1 MAENTMS
8 EGKGKE
14 IFFKNNV
21 IINLCSEM
29 LDAKGNTNLL
39 TSPFHP
45 TVYQSGNK
53 FHVLQFICRFHFPC
67 SFSSLHLGY
76 RPNFVP
82 YQIKGAT
89 WDHRPGFYRCRAA
102 ALAVQICSWGNAVLG
117 SNGQD
122 KHHWIERGTH
132 SNPGSL
138 SSTILFLLKKV
149 QLERG
154 RLWFLGHTK
163 SFLKAPGTCIS
174 RNCLFK

>member
-122 KHHWIERGTH
+122 KRHWIERGTH
-132 SNPGSL
+132 SNPSSL
-138 SSTILFLLKKV
+138 SSTILFFVKKSTV
-149 QLERG
+149 REGETLV
-154 RLWFLGHTK
+154 
-163 SFLKAPGTCIS
+163 PGAHKK
-174 RNCLFK
+174 LFESTGDLH